1 MTYVTCGI
9 KGIKEIIK
17 SLYRMMKFQ
26 GPIRKFGV
34 AVLAV
39 SLSAPV
45 WALND
50 VSLPVGSAPANPIA
64 ILNIPAPRARM
75 SPELALSVYNSN
87 ARWQAQQLGE
97 SADTTTIVADL
108 PGASKRG
115 QFTVKRMF
123 MAPKSLAFKSISFVG
138 DGFVKTNVIARLLQ
152 SEADHVQKD
161 QASDTAI
168 TQQNYKFSYK
178 GTEEV
183 NGELAHVF
191 QVKPRHKIAG
201 LFKGKVYIDAY
212 SGSMLRAEGRLVKSP
227 SLFIKKVEF
236 VQDYAQVGDFNLI
249 THIHSVADTRII
261 GKAVVDIT
269 HNDYKVRTLTQVL
282 ASQHDGKVVPASFE
296 NPGN

>member
-1 MTYVTCGI
+1 
-9 KGIKEIIK
+9 
-17 SLYRMMKFQ
+17 MKFQ
-26 GPIRKFGV
+26 GRIRKI
-34 AVLAV
+34 AVLLLAV

-45 WALND
+45 WA
-50 VSLPVGSAPANPIA
+50 GSYDLTVPAGSPPADPIA
-64 ILNIPAPRARM
+64 NLNIPAPRARM
-75 SPELALSVYNSN
+75 SPELALALYNSN

-115 QFTVKRMF
+115 EFTLKRMF
-123 MAPKSLAFKSISFVG
+123 SAPKSLAFKSINFVG

-161 QASDTAI
+161 QPSDTAI
-168 TQQNYKFSYK
+168 TDQNYKFNYK
-178 GTEEV
+178 GTEEI
-183 NGELAHVF
+183 NGRLSHVF
-191 QVKPRHKIAG
+191 QVKPRHKRSG

-236 VQDYAQVGDFNLI
+236 VQDYAQVGEFNLI

-261 GKAVVDIT
+261 GEAVVDIT
-269 HNDYKVRTLTQVL
+269 HRDYQVRSLAQVL
-282 ASQHDGKVVPASFE
+282 SSTRNGKLLSTSFE